1 MSLKVSQSYKKFNL
15 RINVT
20 IISLTTDGRSYVD
33 LPHASLTQEVTP
45 CEQEQT
51 LQLSTMSIN
60 VAPSG
65 TIVPDTLQAEMQTI
79 GGDVVM
85 LPIQLAEVVDTVQAK
100 ITKYFGDMTKLSTLK

>member
-1 MSLKVSQSYKKFNL
+1 MNCVIITIQLPCVPNSMSFKVSQSYKKFNL

-79 GGDVVM
+79 GEM
-85 LPIQLAEVVDTVQAK
+85 WSCCR
-100 ITKYFGDMTKLSTLK
+100 YN